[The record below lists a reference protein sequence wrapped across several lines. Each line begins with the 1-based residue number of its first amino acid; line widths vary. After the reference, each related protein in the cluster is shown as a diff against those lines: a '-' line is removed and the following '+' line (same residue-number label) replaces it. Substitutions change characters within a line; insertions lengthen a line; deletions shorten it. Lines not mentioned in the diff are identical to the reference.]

1 MAKFQTEIQNED
13 AIRLGSCKVEIAPY
27 DKTTPVYVELGAAR
41 NVKLAEQIEIAT
53 IAPDNAPPIRKV
65 KDQTVVV
72 SCEWMEPT
80 LTGLAALRGAID
92 TVTSAAGEDT
102 FKTGGKTD
110 IGYVSVRLTNTN
122 AAGKTY
128 QVTIYKAQITKGLE
142 QAFSPDADLAAAA
155 IPLEFTGVED
165 STKTAGEQL
174 FEIVDMQA
182 PKTPKPPAT

>member
-1 MAKFQTEIQNED
+1 MAKFQTEIINED
-13 AIRLGSCKVEIAPY
+13 AIRLGSCKIEVAPY
-27 DKTTPVYVELGAAR
+27 DETTPVYTEIGAAR

-53 IAPDNAPPIRKV
+53 IAPDNTPPIKKV

-72 SCEWMEPT
+72 TCEWMEPT
-80 LTGLAALRGAID
+80 LAGLAALRGALD
-92 TVTSAAGEDT
+92 TVTSTAGEDT
-102 FKTGGKTD
+102 FRTGGKTD

-142 QAFSPDADLAAAA
+142 QAFSSDADLEAAA
-155 IPLEFTGVED
+155 IPLEFTGVID
-165 STKTAGEQL
+165 TTKPVGEQL

-182 PKTPKPPAT
+182 PKTPAA

>member
-41 NVKLAEQIEIAT
+41 NVKLTEQIEIAT
-53 IAPDNAPPIRKV
+53 IAPDNTPPIRKV
-65 KDQTVVV
+65 KAQTVVV

-80 LTGLAALRGAID
+80 LTGLAALRGALD

-102 FKTGGKTD
+102 FKAGGKTD

-128 QVTIYKAQITKGLE
+128 QVTIYKAQITRGLE

-165 STKTAGEQL
+165 STKPAGEQL

-182 PKTPKPPAT
+182 PKTPAA

>member
-1 MAKFQTEIQNED
+1 MAKFQTEIKNED
-13 AIRLGSCKVEIAPY
+13 AIRLGSCKVEVAPY
-27 DKTTPVYVELGAAR
+27 DKTSPVYTEIGAAR

-53 IAPDNAPPIRKV
+53 IAPDNTPPIRKV

-72 SCEWMEPT
+72 TCEWMEPT
-80 LTGLAALRGAID
+80 LTGLAALRGALD
-92 TVTSAAGEDT
+92 TVTSDDGEDT

-128 QVTIYKAQITKGLE
+128 QVTVYKAQVTKGLE
-142 QAFSPDADLAAAA
+142 QAFSSDADLEAAA
-155 IPLEFTGVED
+155 IPLEFTGVID
-165 STKTAGEQL
+165 TTKQVGGQL

-182 PKTPKPPAT
+182 PKTSAA

>member
-1 MAKFQTEIQNED
+1 MAKFQTEIINED
-13 AIRLGSCKVEIAPY
+13 AIRLGSCKIEVAPY
-27 DKTTPVYVELGAAR
+27 GETAPVYTEIGAAR

-53 IAPDNAPPIRKV
+53 IAPDNTPPIRKV

-72 SCEWMEPT
+72 TCEWMEPT
-80 LTGLAALRGAID
+80 LTGLAALRGALD
-92 TVTSAAGEDT
+92 TVTNDVGEDT

-128 QVTIYKAQITKGLE
+128 QVTVYKAQVTKGLE
-142 QAFSPDADLAAAA
+142 QAFSSDADLEAAA
-155 IPLEFTGVED
+155 IPLEFTGVID
-165 STKTAGEQL
+165 TTKQVGEQL

-182 PKTPKPPAT
+182 PKTSAA

>member
-1 MAKFQTEIQNED
+1 MAKFQTKIKNED
-13 AIRLGSCKVEIAPY
+13 AIRLGSCNVEVAPY
-27 DKTTPVYVELGAAR
+27 DDTTPEYVEIGAAR

-53 IAPDNAPPIRKV
+53 IAPDNTPPIRKV
-65 KDQTVVV
+65 KAQTVVV

-80 LTGLAALRGAID
+80 LTGLAALRGALD
-92 TVTSAAGEDT
+92 TVTSAAGTDT

-128 QVTIYKAQITKGLE
+128 QVTVYKAQMTKGLE
-142 QAFSPDADLAAAA
+142 QAFSPDADLAPAA

-165 STKTAGEQL
+165 STKQAGEQL

-182 PKTPKPPAT
+182 PKTPAA

>member
-1 MAKFQTEIQNED
+1 MAKFQTEIKNED
-13 AIRLGSCKVEIAPY
+13 AIRLGSCNVEVAPYAETTPEYVEI
-27 DKTTPVYVELGAAR
+27 GAAR

-53 IAPDNAPPIRKV
+53 IAPDNTPPIRKV
-65 KDQTVVV
+65 KAQTVVV

-80 LTGLAALRGAID
+80 LTGLAALRGALD
-92 TVTSAAGEDT
+92 TVTSDAGTDT

-122 AAGKTY
+122 AAEKTY
-128 QVTIYKAQITKGLE
+128 QVTIYKAQITRGLE

-165 STKTAGEQL
+165 STKPAGEQL

-182 PKTPKPPAT
+182 PATPAI

>member
-13 AIRLGSCKVEIAPY
+13 AIRLGSCIVEVAPY
-27 DKTTPVYVELGAAR
+27 DGSTYAVELGAAR

-53 IAPDNAPPIRKV
+53 IAPDNTPPIRKV
-65 KDQTVVV
+65 KEQTVVV

-80 LTGLAALRGAID
+80 LTGLAALRGALD

-128 QVTIYKAQITKGLE
+128 QVTIYKAQITRGLE

-155 IPLEFTGVED
+155 IPPGVHRCGRLYET
-165 STKTAGEQL
+165 SRGTAL
-174 FEIVDMQA
+174 
-182 PKTPKPPAT
+182 

>member
-1 MAKFQTEIQNED
+1 MAKFQTEVINED
-13 AIRLGSCKVEIAPY
+13 AIRLGSCKIEVAPY
-27 DKTTPVYVELGAAR
+27 DETSPVYTEIGAAR

-80 LTGLAALRGAID
+80 LTGLAALRGALD
-92 TVTSAAGEDT
+92 TVSSTAGEDT
-102 FKTGGKTD
+102 FRTGGKTD
-110 IGYVSVRLTNTN
+110 IGYVSLRLTNTN

-128 QVTIYKAQITKGLE
+128 QVTVYKAQVTKGLE
-142 QAFSPDADLAAAA
+142 QAFSADTDLAVAA
-155 IPLEFTGVED
+155 IPLEFTGVQD
-165 STKTAGEQL
+165 LTKPEGEQL

-182 PKTPKPPAT
+182 PKTPAE

>member
-13 AIRLGSCKVEIAPY
+13 AIRLGSCKVEVAPY
-27 DKTTPVYVELGAAR
+27 DETAPEYVEIGAAR

-53 IAPDNAPPIRKV
+53 IAPDNTPPIRKV

-80 LTGLAALRGAID
+80 LTGLAALRGALD
-92 TVTSAAGEDT
+92 TVTNTTGEDT

-128 QVTIYKAQITKGLE
+128 QVTVYKAQVTKGLE
-142 QAFSPDADLAAAA
+142 QAFSSDADLEAAA
-155 IPLEFTGVED
+155 IPLEFTGVID
-165 STKTAGEQL
+165 TTKQVGGQL

-182 PKTPKPPAT
+182 PKTSAV